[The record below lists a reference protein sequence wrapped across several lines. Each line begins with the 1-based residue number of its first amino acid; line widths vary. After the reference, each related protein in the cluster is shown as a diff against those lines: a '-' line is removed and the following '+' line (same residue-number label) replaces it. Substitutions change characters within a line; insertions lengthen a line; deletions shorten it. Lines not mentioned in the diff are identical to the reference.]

1 MAQRYILQQSRDLP
15 NWWVLTDIIEG
26 VVIRFEEHK
35 FNETQR
41 VTILDES
48 NLQHDPDAANKVA
61 HIVQEMGKW
70 LYRCH
75 YSIAMPTPVY
85 ELQEDEDADKLYI
98 IRHKP
103 PRLRIEILDDVDN
116 AHLASALR
124 KCAEWLTK
132 GREFRWRKQAQD
144 YCMKKGGR

>member
-1 MAQRYILQQSRDLP
+1 MTTAMAKRYILQQSRDLP

-26 VVIRFEEHK
+26 VVIRFEEHR

-48 NLQHDPDAANKVA
+48 NLQHDHDAANKVA
-61 HIVQEMGKW
+61 RILREMTDW
-70 LYRCH
+70 MLRYH
-75 YSIAMPTPVY
+75 YSVAMPTPVY
-85 ELQEDEDADKLYI
+85 ELQEDEDTGRLSI
-98 IRHKP
+98 IRNKP
-103 PRLRIEILDDVDN
+103 PRLRIEILDDADN

-132 GREFRWRKQAQD
+132 GREFR
-144 YCMKKGGR
+144 

>member
-1 MAQRYILQQSRDLP
+1 MAKRYILQQSRDLP
-15 NWWVLTDIIEG
+15 NWWVLTDTIEG
-26 VVIRFEEHK
+26 VVIRFAEHQ

-41 VTILDES
+41 ISILDES
-48 NLQHDPDAANKVA
+48 HLQHDPDAANKIA
-61 HIVQEMGKW
+61 HILQEMGDW
-70 LYRCH
+70 MYRCH

-98 IRHKP
+98 LRNKP
-103 PRLRIEILDDVDN
+103 PRLRIEILDDADN

-132 GREFRWRKQAQD
+132 GRDFRQ
-144 YCMKKGGR
+144 Y

>member
-1 MAQRYILQQSRDLP
+1 MIDAAMAKRYILQQSRDLP

-26 VVIRFEEHK
+26 VVIRFAEHQ

-48 NLQHDPDAANKVA
+48 NLQHDHDAANKVA
-61 HIVQEMGKW
+61 HIMQEMGKW

-75 YSIAMPTPVY
+75 YSIARPTPVY
-85 ELQEDEDADKLYI
+85 ELQEDEDTDKLYI

-103 PRLRIEILDDVDN
+103 PRLRIEILDDTDRD
-116 AHLASALR
+116 HLASALR
-124 KCAEWLTK
+124 KCAEWLNK
-132 GREFRWRKQAQD
+132 GLRF
-144 YCMKKGGR
+144 